1 MMMCS
6 RCKKRPAVVFISSM
20 QGTER
25 RNEGLCLRC
34 AKEMGLPQVDEYLK
48 QMGISEEDFE
58 NAYDSMFDENGNPDQ
73 ELLKNIGFEDIT
85 NGFKP
90 HDSDTDDDDSE
101 DDVDDSDDPDKKDEL
116 FQKGGA
122 NSMPEF
128 FKKMF
133 EPFEGAL
140 SKDDMD
146 KLNEEAKAKS
156 RRKSRKRPTRS
167 AELLKH
173 SAQTSPAVQ
182 RTVKSTALSAGTR
195 RSAELSRYFPAGL
208 RTIPALSANQASE
221 RPPLPRVSR

>member
-58 NAYDSMFDENGNPDQ
+58 NAYDSMFDENGNPDP

-122 NSMPEF
+122 NTMPEF

-133 EPFEGAL
+133 EPFEIG
-140 SKDDMD
+140 
-146 KLNEEAKAKS
+146 
-156 RRKSRKRPTRS
+156 R
-167 AELLKH
+167 
-173 SAQTSPAVQ
+173 
-182 RTVKSTALSAGTR
+182 
-195 RSAELSRYFPAGL
+195 
-208 RTIPALSANQASE
+208 ASCRE
-221 RPPLPRVSR
+221 RV

>member
-58 NAYDSMFDENGNPDQ
+58 NAYDSMFDENGNPDP

-122 NSMPEF
+122 NTMPEF

-156 RRKSRKRPTRS
+156 PKKKQEKTDKKRRTLETFFGKD
-167 AELLKH
+167 
-173 SAQTSPAVQ
+173 
-182 RTVKSTALSAGTR
+182 
-195 RSAELSRYFPAGL
+195 Y
-208 RTIPALSANQASE
+208 
-221 RPPLPRVSR
+221 

>member
-58 NAYDSMFDENGNPDQ
+58 NAYDSMFDENGNPDP

-116 FQKGGA
+116 FQKGA
-122 NSMPEF
+122 AF
-128 FKKMF
+128 RKV
-133 EPFEGAL
+133 
-140 SKDDMD
+140 
-146 KLNEEAKAKS
+146 KADRVGS
-156 RRKSRKRPTRS
+156 RACDYYVLVLDT
-167 AELLKH
+167 LGF
-173 SAQTSPAVQ
+173 V
-182 RTVKSTALSAGTR
+182 G
-195 RSAELSRYFPAGL
+195 
-208 RTIPALSANQASE
+208 
-221 RPPLPRVSR
+221 RVA

>member
-58 NAYDSMFDENGNPDQ
+58 NAYDSMFDENGNPDP

-90 HDSDTDDDDSE
+90 HDSDTTMMT
-101 DDVDDSDDPDKKDEL
+101 P
-116 FQKGGA
+116 
-122 NSMPEF
+122 
-128 FKKMF
+128 KMTSTT
-133 EPFEGAL
+133 PTTRTRRT
-140 SKDDMD
+140 
-146 KLNEEAKAKS
+146 NCS
-156 RRKSRKRPTRS
+156 RRAGQTPCRSSSRRCSSRS
-167 AELLKH
+167 RAP
-173 SAQTSPAVQ
+173 SA
-182 RTVKSTALSAGTR
+182 
-195 RSAELSRYFPAGL
+195 
-208 RTIPALSANQASE
+208 RTIWIS
-221 RPPLPRVSR
+221 